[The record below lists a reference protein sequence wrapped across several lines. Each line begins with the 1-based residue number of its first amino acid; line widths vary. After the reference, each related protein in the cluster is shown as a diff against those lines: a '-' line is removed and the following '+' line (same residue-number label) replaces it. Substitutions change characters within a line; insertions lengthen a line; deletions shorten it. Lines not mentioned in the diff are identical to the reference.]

1 MSEGLQITVITRE
14 GETNTVMRGTGHDTL
29 MQILFENDQGVE
41 AACGGCASCATCHVY
56 ISQEWVDRIP
66 PREQVEDL
74 LLTYSEHFDDVR
86 SRLSCQIQLTDAM
99 NGLTLEIAPE
109 E

>member
-1 MSEGLQITVITRE
+1 MVVPPVPPAMSTSVKNGWIE
-14 GETNTVMRGTGHDTL
+14 
-29 MQILFENDQGVE
+29 
-41 AACGGCASCATCHVY
+41 S
-56 ISQEWVDRIP
+56 